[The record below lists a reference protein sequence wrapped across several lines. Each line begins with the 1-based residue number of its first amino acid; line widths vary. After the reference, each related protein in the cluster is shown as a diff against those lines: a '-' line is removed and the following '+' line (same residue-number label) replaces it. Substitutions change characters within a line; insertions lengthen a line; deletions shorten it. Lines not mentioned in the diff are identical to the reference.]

1 VTASITPC
9 HPEALFWPKDL
20 AVVFAV
26 AVAVAFA
33 VAVTFCGVA
42 RKTNNK
48 NIEDTKKTPP
58 KKCGT
63 NALFSLDRF
72 AIYSLHS
79 KS

>member
-1 VTASITPC
+1 MA
-9 HPEALFWPKDL
+9 KDL

-63 NALFSLDRF
+63 NALFLFKIIPFTKADKVAYDAR
-72 AIYSLHS
+72 
-79 KS
+79 